1 MRDKPTLDEL
11 FESKK
16 LDLPDDDFWN
26 GFQNRVKGQAIAA
39 LSQRSRT
46 SKLRR
51 VALFGFVPV
60 FALVMISWGIL
71 QPHITSE
78 DQEKLLAVNVAI
90 DQKQAAFDELAS
102 VLVDDLSIECEGAY
116 QIAKLESFDSFA
128 NSRIELAR
136 GRDSF
141 NQHILSTASVS
152 GTSSNY
158 TF

>member
-16 LDLPDDDFWN
+16 LDLPDVDFWN

-71 QPHITSE
+71 QTHITSC
-78 DQEKLLAVNVAI
+78 LLYTSPSPRDI
-90 DQKQAAFDELAS
+90 S
-102 VLVDDLSIECEGAY
+102 G
-116 QIAKLESFDSFA
+116 
-128 NSRIELAR
+128 SRMP
-136 GRDSF
+136 
-141 NQHILSTASVS
+141 
-152 GTSSNY
+152 SSA
-158 TF
+158 